1 MRQKSGTVK
10 EPADKVVKDIRRVTR
25 KRRSAEQK
33 IRIVPSELRGDDSI
47 AAPCRREGI
56 AQCPYSSWSSGD
68 MYFISCWSS
77 GDMYF
82 ISYEVPGVQGR
93 REPNA
98 PWAHSGNKCTPPG
111 SRERFYTTKTQSE
124 QLKVPFFDGSGNLA
138 MNPSLWRQ
146 LHDGPGRSL

>member
-10 EPADKVVKDIRRVTR
+10 EPAEKVVKDIRRVTR

-33 IRIVPSELRGDDSI
+33 IRIVLSELRGDGSI

-56 AQCPYSSWSSGD
+56 AQCPSYSWSSGD
-68 MYFISCWSS
+68 MCCISC
-77 GDMYF
+77 
-82 ISYEVPGVQGR
+82 EVPGVQSR

-98 PWAHSGNKCTPPG
+98 PWADSGTKCTPPG

-124 QLKVPFFDGSGNLA
+124 QLVVPFFDGSANLA